1 MKEMNF
7 NTWCKK
13 INDVH
18 DEHVNQLIK
27 LKNKNLTKS
36 QKLKLKK
43 DMKIT
48 EKKEKMLEK
57 TKVI

>member
-18 DEHVNQLIK
+18 NEHVNQLIK

-36 QKLKLKK
+36 QKSKLKK

-48 EKKEKMLEK
+48 EKKEIMLEK
-57 TKVI
+57 IKVI

>member
-7 NTWCKK
+7 NIWCKR

-36 QKLKLKK
+36 QKSKLKK

>member
-36 QKLKLKK
+36 QKSKLKK

>member
-1 MKEMNF
+1 MKNMNF
-7 NTWCKK
+7 SIWCKK

-18 DEHVNQLIK
+18 QEHVNQLIK
-27 LKNKNLTKS
+27 LKNKNLSKS
-36 QKLKLKK
+36 QKSKLKK

-57 TKVI
+57 IKVV

>member
-7 NTWCKK
+7 NTWCKR

-18 DEHVNQLIK
+18 NEHVNQLIK

-36 QKLKLKK
+36 QKSKLKK